1 MKLKNLLDK
10 LIKSSQRINR
20 YYSLTNFY
28 SFLLSTVIRG
38 LILFFLFIL
47 LIFCIDFFFID
58 LELLIKNSF
67 EKYSSVMLMS
77 IFFISE
83 SFLGLIPPELFLIW
97 STESS
102 HPFLYVFLLALLSY
116 MGGIVSFFIGRYLY
130 LIPFIKSFIENQISK
145 HIVNLRKWGGFFI
158 VLGAVSPLPHS
169 LISMTSGLIKYSLR
183 NYLLWSLFR
192 FLRFFIY
199 AVVIFGIL

>member
-28 SFLLSTVIRG
+28 SFLLSTVIKG

-83 SFLGLIPPELFLIW
+83 SFLGLIPL
-97 STESS
+97 
-102 HPFLYVFLLALLSY
+102 
-116 MGGIVSFFIGRYLY
+116 
-130 LIPFIKSFIENQISK
+130 
-145 HIVNLRKWGGFFI
+145 
-158 VLGAVSPLPHS
+158 
-169 LISMTSGLIKYSLR
+169 
-183 NYLLWSLFR
+183 NYF
-192 FLRFFIY
+192 
-199 AVVIFGIL
+199 

>member
-1 MKLKNLLDK
+1 MKLKNFLDK

-28 SFLLSTVIRG
+28 SFLLSTVIKG

-83 SFLGLIPPELFLIW
+83 SFLGLIPPELFIIW

>member
-28 SFLLSTVIRG
+28 SFLLSTVIKG

>member
-28 SFLLSTVIRG
+28 SFLLSTVIKG
-38 LILFFLFIL
+38 LILFFLFLL

-130 LIPFIKSFIENQISK
+130 LIPFIKSFIENKISK

-192 FLRFFIY
+192 FLRVFIY

>member
-28 SFLLSTVIRG
+28 SFLLSTVIKG

-67 EKYSSVMLMS
+67 EEYSSVVLMS

-83 SFLGLIPPELFLIW
+83 SFLGLIP
-97 STESS
+97 T
-102 HPFLYVFLLALLSY
+102 
-116 MGGIVSFFIGRYLY
+116 
-130 LIPFIKSFIENQISK
+130 
-145 HIVNLRKWGGFFI
+145 
-158 VLGAVSPLPHS
+158 
-169 LISMTSGLIKYSLR
+169 
-183 NYLLWSLFR
+183 
-192 FLRFFIY
+192 
-199 AVVIFGIL
+199 

>member
-28 SFLLSTVIRG
+28 SFLLSTVIKG

-83 SFLGLIPPELFLIW
+83 SFLGLIPPELFIIW